1 MSNVVKRIKNKLK
14 TGHTFIRMAPG
25 SFMGGKQYRNTNVMI
40 LLMTRTMRK
49 RSEAPITEP
58 LWVVNRHFQSY
69 FKPMPFAATGST
81 S

>member
-1 MSNVVKRIKNKLK
+1 MSNVVKRIKKTLKLD
-14 TGHTFIRMAPG
+14 TPLSEWHLGPLQ
-25 SFMGGKQYRNTNVMI
+25 GGKQYRNTNVMI

-58 LWVVNRHFQSY
+58 LWVVNKHFQSY
-69 FKPMPFAATGST
+69 FKPMPLAATGST